1 MNYITVEAKTLDE
14 AISKAMMELG
24 TSSDNIEYEI
34 TEKGSSGF
42 LGLFGGKN
50 VIIRA
55 RKKKDDDLD
64 ELYAAVV
71 EGRDIVKKEPKKEV
85 KKEEKK
91 EIKKE
96 PEAEAAPAKAP
107 EPKKEPK
114 RENKK
119 EFKTEYKTES
129 KYEVKSLKGK
139 ELPKS
144 NKNTEKKGPRNIMK
158 EPKPQVQKQQPVEK
172 DSYKDEEILRAERE
186 RAEKERRE
194 KENRKPVNVEACK
207 NAAENFLSQV
217 LGAMGMEVE
226 IDMVYDEEERELTV
240 NLSGEDMGILIGK
253 RGQTL
258 DSLQY
263 LVSLVVNKQTEGY
276 LRVKLD
282 TENYRS
288 RRKATLEEL
297 AKNIAFKVK
306 RTRKSVSLEPMNPY
320 ERRIIHS
327 ALQNNKYVVTRSEGE
342 DPYRH
347 VVVSLKRD
355 FKEKDRRGRY
365 NRHSAD
371 TNAGYAEAES
381 SQPVSDE
388 SENLN

>member
-119 EFKTEYKTES
+119 EFK
-129 KYEVKSLKGK
+129 
-139 ELPKS
+139 
-144 NKNTEKKGPRNIMK
+144 R
-158 EPKPQVQKQQPVEK
+158 
-172 DSYKDEEILRAERE
+172 
-186 RAEKERRE
+186 
-194 KENRKPVNVEACK
+194 
-207 NAAENFLSQV
+207 
-217 LGAMGMEVE
+217 
-226 IDMVYDEEERELTV
+226 
-240 NLSGEDMGILIGK
+240 
-253 RGQTL
+253 
-258 DSLQY
+258 
-263 LVSLVVNKQTEGY
+263 
-276 LRVKLD
+276 
-282 TENYRS
+282 
-288 RRKATLEEL
+288 
-297 AKNIAFKVK
+297 
-306 RTRKSVSLEPMNPY
+306 
-320 ERRIIHS
+320 
-327 ALQNNKYVVTRSEGE
+327 
-342 DPYRH
+342 
-347 VVVSLKRD
+347 
-355 FKEKDRRGRY
+355 
-365 NRHSAD
+365 
-371 TNAGYAEAES
+371 
-381 SQPVSDE
+381 
-388 SENLN
+388 

>member
-55 RKKKDDDLD
+55 RKKRDDDLD

-71 EGRDIVKKEPKKEV
+71 KGRDIAVEEPKKEV
-85 KKEEKK
+85 KKEIEKEPAAEPLKAEPEKELKK
-91 EIKKE
+91 EIKKD
-96 PEAEAAPAKAP
+96 
-107 EPKKEPK
+107 
-114 RENKK
+114 NHK
-119 EFKTEYKTES
+119 EFKTEFKTES

-139 ELPKS
+139 EISKA
-144 NKNTEKKGPRNIMK
+144 NKNSAEKKGPRNIMK
-158 EPKPQVQKQQPVEK
+158 EPKPQVQAPVHEKAQPKEK
-172 DSYKDEEILRAERE
+172 YYLREEEILREERE
-186 RAEKERRE
+186 RAEKEKRE
-194 KENRKPVNVEACK
+194 RENRKPVNVEACS
-207 NAAENFLSQV
+207 NAAKNFLSQV
-217 LGAMGMEVE
+217 LGAMSMEVE
-226 IDMVYDEEERELTV
+226 IDVAYNDEERELTI
-240 NLSGEDMGILIGK
+240 NLIGDDMGILIGK

-263 LVSLVVNKQTEGY
+263 LTSLIVNKQTEGY

-282 TENYRS
+282 TENYRE

-297 AKNIAFKVK
+297 ARNIAFKVK

-355 FKEKDRRGRY
+355 FRERDRRQRY
-365 NRHSAD
+365 SNHN
-371 TNAGYAEAES
+371 TNTS
-381 SQPVSDE
+381 SDNDS
-388 SENLN
+388 SEM